1 MPTSVWRKH
10 PAWIFFGRPLLLS
23 VPFGLFFLI
32 LNKGAFAQF
41 GDYYLVALFFSAF
54 VNAATQANGKW
65 VVPLLPKVQT
75 PDGPSPNLIFHIA
88 SFAIVA
94 VLASL
99 AAALVLHFT
108 LMPQMLGSAQAVA
121 EIIMFALLFT
131 GLFLGLIYAFF
142 FQRRYVDRV
151 RAEIERTA
159 REEQEMKVAAEIQQA
174 LLPPRSRAGSWYDAA
189 GASIPCRTIG
199 GDFFEYFDLPDG
211 RIGFAL
217 ADVSGKGPPAALLA
231 AMVQGIFDSH
241 ARRGDGPA
249 ATMASVNEAIAAR
262 EIDGRFITLFYA
274 VLGPSGELVFSNA
287 GHNPPVVLRRRD
299 VVKRLETGGLLL
311 GPFKGATF
319 EEERSMLEPGDVLV
333 VYSDGVTD
341 AEAPDGEMFG
351 DERLLEC
358 LSGPSVLSVEAVR
371 DRLLGAVKSFVKDR
385 PLFDDVTVL
394 AVRYLGPASP
404 APPAVPIPQNSQ
416 NSGNQ
421 PTS

>member
-1 MPTSVWRKH
+1 MPSMPTSNWRKH
-10 PAWIFFGRPLLLS
+10 PAWVFLGRPLLIS

-32 LNKGAFAQF
+32 LNGGAFAKF
-41 GDYYLVALFFSAF
+41 GDFYLVALIFSTF
-54 VNAATQANGKW
+54 VNAATEANGKW
-65 VVPLLPKVQT
+65 IVPLLPRVQT
-75 PDGPSPNLIFHIA
+75 PDGPAPNTVFHVA
-88 SFAIVA
+88 SFAVVA

-99 AAALVLHFT
+99 AAAVGLHFT

-121 EIIMFALLFT
+121 QVVMFALLFT
-131 GLFLGLIYAFF
+131 ALFLGLIYAFVY
-142 FQRRYVDRV
+142 QRRYVDRV
-151 RAEIERTA
+151 RDEIERTA

-217 ADVSGKGPPAALLA
+217 ADVAGKGPPAALLA

-262 EIDGRFITLFYA
+262 DIEARFATLFYA
-274 VLGPSGELVFSNA
+274 VLGPDGHLVFSNA

-299 VVKRLETGGLLL
+299 VVGRLETGGLML
-311 GPFKGATF
+311 GPFKDATF
-319 EEERSMLEPGDVLV
+319 EEERSRLEPGDVLV

-351 DERLLEC
+351 EERLLAC
-358 LSGPSVLSVEAVR
+358 LAGPQLATVEAVR
-371 DRLLGAVKSFVKDR
+371 DRLLDAVKSFAADR

-394 AVRYLGPASP
+394 AVRYLGPPSP
-404 APPAVPIPQNSQ
+404 APPAAPIPQNSQ
-416 NSGNQ
+416 
-421 PTS
+421 